1 MASLTNSANRKLY
14 PQPQYRRS
22 EDCALLLESVLRMH
36 NGVRNAETAKST
48 NGKILKFSTVENG
61 SPLGVRGL
69 EDPVGDERA
78 VAEEKL
84 AWPISI

>member
-1 MASLTNSANRKLY
+1 
-14 PQPQYRRS
+14 
-22 EDCALLLESVLRMH
+22 MH